1 MRYDEG
7 DGAAPDG
14 GDAPAPEPAPEG
26 GDGAQ

>member
-7 DGAAPDG
+7 EGAPDG

-26 GDGAQ
+26 GDGAM